1 MRVYNK
7 NGFSFPVVTFS
18 FWLTSF
24 SFAICAKVHVSYYT
38 NTRSETEFSKIVL
51 DAQKVIIHLKHIK
64 KCALETIFCERC
76 TLQTHLLLRSFPILL
91 RSFPIYQYFRYRT
104 PLNDFTGIN
113 LPGRHMW
120 GEAAGLFVFDIMR
133 ELRGSNQ
140 KFRTWE
146 SYFAWMLS
154 SNAKFHIIT
163 SYVYHFGIINW
174 AEMGFL
180 SDFMGI

>member
-1 MRVYNK
+1 MVSASRSWLLV
-7 NGFSFPVVTFS
+7 FWMTSSF
-18 FWLTSF
+18 LII
-24 SFAICAKVHVSYYT
+24 FAKEHYSYYI
-38 NTRSETEFSKIVL
+38 NTRSETDFSKIVL

-76 TLQTHLLLRSFPILL
+76 TFQTHLLL

-120 GEAAGLFVFDIMR
+120 GEAAGLFVFDIMG

-140 KFRTWE
+140 KFRIWE

-163 SYVYHFGIINW
+163 TYVYHFGIINW

>member
-1 MRVYNK
+1 MVPASRSWLLV
-7 NGFSFPVVTFS
+7 FWMISSF
-18 FWLTSF
+18 LII
-24 SFAICAKVHVSYYT
+24 FAKIHFSYYT

-76 TLQTHLLLRSFPILL
+76 TLQTHLLLRL
-91 RSFPIYQYFRYRT
+91 FPIYQYFRYRT

-180 SDFMGI
+180 SDFMGM

>member
-18 FWLTSF
+18 FLIDQLF
-24 SFAICAKVHVSYYT
+24 FRNLRECARFLLYKHPVR
-38 NTRSETEFSKIVL
+38 NRISKIVL

-76 TLQTHLLLRSFPILL
+76 TLQTHLLL

-146 SYFAWMLS
+146 SHFAWMLS

-163 SYVYHFGIINW
+163 TYVYHFGIINW